1 LIAPP
6 PAETEANEDGEKN
19 EEENEEKENENENEN
34 EGEDDDEDESDEEDF
49 NPDAEEEEDEDED
62 RYRAVA
68 AFAPGQKVDVD
79 GKDREGHTP
88 LHVALLYGSIQC
100 LRALL
105 EAEAKT
111 YVTLEGSPPL
121 HIACAMSGFEK
132 HEAFAVE
139 AVKALLPHVE
149 NECTQDD
156 YGRTALSVASQH
168 GVLAVVQT
176 LVDDFT
182 PPNEEDTVEVYVNL
196 RDKTRNRPIHWAAS
210 YGRGDVVDFLLKSG
224 ADPSLRND
232 NRDNALHCAVRGGD
246 VKCVES
252 LLKAQPALAKDKN
265 VQQQTPGDVA
275 AARGRPAIA
284 KLFKTTVEN
293 VADEDLKR
301 VIIAP
306 DTCFLHHSCPPITRL
321 PADEPP
327 PENVNRLNVLLNET
341 NGTLRGKDFKSLN
354 VEYVSEVEPAA
365 WVDVLR
371 CHEYAYLKKVQRI
384 CDKLPDIRMVPR
396 AIGTIDGDTAVCSQS
411 FNAALSAAGATIEA
425 VERIVSG
432 ETNKVFCAVR
442 PPGHHSGPLGPVGTP
457 GDPIGTG
464 SHGFCLINNVAVA
477 AAYAR
482 CVHRKKLRRIALVDF
497 DVHHGNG
504 TEACV
509 QNTAPSAPQFT
520 YSLPIGG
527 GTFSMNMY
535 RPWLDETDPDEVMFA
550 SVHGYGRKE
559 LAHHFYPGTG
569 PTKSTKGEYELDT
582 EEAATWEEDGIV
594 EDPMH
599 VDAENRVSTAQGEQP
614 WVLDVGM
621 EGTGKKSERG
631 AAWRRVW
638 KGKILPA
645 INAFEPEL
653 IIISAGFDAHA
664 KDDIQGPV
672 NLGVKEQD
680 YEWLTSEL
688 MKIAN
693 AHAKGRVISVLEG
706 GYRIQGGPVSAFGR
720 SVAAHVR
727 TLFQPNSEKYDAEK
741 SKAEFNEEL
750 RQRREIR
757 EKREAEEEAEHRALL
772 ERLAEEQRQAMET
785 DGGDGTAD
793 ADAEP
798 ADGTGEKRAA
808 EDAPPT
814 EDAPAPSKRRR
825 GAPVDYA
832 ALNAK
837 IEAEAAAKRAAAD
850 Q

>member
-1 LIAPP
+1 MIAPP
-6 PAETEANEDGEKN
+6 PAETEANEDDEKN
-19 EEENEEKENENENEN
+19 DEENEEKENETRN

-49 NPDAEEEEDEDED
+49 NPDAEEEEDDDED
-62 RYRAVA
+62 GYRAVA
-68 AFAPGQKVDVD
+68 ALVPGQKVDVD

-176 LVDDFT
+176 LVNDFT

-425 VERIVSG
+425 VERIISG

-582 EEAATWEEDGIV
+582 EEAATWEEDGVV

-727 TLFQPNSEKYDAEK
+727 TLFQPNAEKYDAEK

-772 ERLAEEQRQAMET
+772 ERLAEEQREAMDT
-785 DGGDGTAD
+785 DGGDGAAKD
-793 ADAEP
+793 AGEP

>member
-1 LIAPP
+1 MIAPP
-6 PAETEANEDGEKN
+6 PAETEANEDDEKN
-19 EEENEEKENENENEN
+19 EEENEEKENENEN

-49 NPDAEEEEDEDED
+49 NPDAEEEEDDDED
-62 RYRAVA
+62 GYRAVA

-176 LVDDFT
+176 LVNDFT

-284 KLFKTTVEN
+284 KLFKSTVEN

-582 EEAATWEEDGIV
+582 EEAATWEEDGVV

-727 TLFQPNSEKYDAEK
+727 TLFQPNAEKYDAEK

-772 ERLAEEQRQAMET
+772 ERLAEEQGQAMDT

-814 EDAPAPSKRRR
+814 DAPAPSKRRR